1 MYRKSSQ
8 SLTDVCNNSY
18 SIHSTLRQN
27 KRRQLL
33 ELKRKNNEKEE
44 EEEEIKKIKQKSEE
58 TYFNV
63 NDKQIQLLFN
73 GIQSDN
79 YEIIIQSIKML
90 KEIVKKAP
98 EVSNEF
104 ETRLF
109 DMILMTITIPRM
121 LQIFQ
126 KAIDNEV
133 KMNILYILVNVS
145 SGNTQQIIKMIQLG
159 VIEQLLPFMLTNQFK
174 RDICWV
180 FANLASENVKL
191 RDEVMNRIINVL
203 LCLIRDN
210 TEQAMFVE
218 CTRLVSNLCSFTPK
232 PSYPIVIHFIEYL
245 IHAATL
251 NDSTIVSQ
259 ALLGLDYL
267 CEESTYCQE
276 LKQPLLPLFIKGIKS
291 GNEELMIVVLQC
303 IGTLI
308 LNDNTFAQELV
319 NNGFI
324 NEIITISDYITDKI
338 TPILM
343 YCLANIVAC
352 KQGNVG
358 LLIVNSKLF
367 KNILVE
373 INTSPNHDIVI
384 EAGWVLINVLAV
396 IDEDVMNKI
405 LNIDVFDSFYRILS
419 ISYSGTYDILYYT
432 LKIIIKILE
441 VGEKES
447 HFHGFN
453 CYQTMLEE
461 SNCVGLLDGM
471 KEDCILSVENQEL
484 IAEIEKYWEEDNNQ
498 MELN

>member
-1 MYRKSSQ
+1 MYRKSIQNLSE
-8 SLTDVCNNSY
+8 VCNTNY

-27 KRRQLL
+27 KRKEML
-33 ELKRKNNEKEE
+33 ELKRKNNKEE
-44 EEEEIKKIKQKSEE
+44 EIEKIKINSEE
-58 TYFNV
+58 KYFNV
-63 NDKQIQLLFN
+63 NDKQIQLLLN

-79 YEIIIQSIKML
+79 YEIIIESIKML

-104 ETRLF
+104 ESRIF

-126 KAIDNEV
+126 KNIDNEV

-145 SGNTQQIIKMIQLG
+145 SGNTQQLIKMIQLG

-180 FANLASENVKL
+180 FANLASENIKL
-191 RDEVMNRIINVL
+191 RDEVMNRIINI
-203 LCLIRDN
+203 LIYFIKDN

-218 CTRLVSNLCSFTPK
+218 CTRLVSNLCLFTPK
-232 PSYPIVIHFIEYL
+232 PSYSIFTQFAEYL
-245 IHAATL
+245 IYAATM
-251 NDSTIVSQ
+251 NDSMIVSQ

-267 CEESTYCQE
+267 CEDTTYCQN
-276 LKQPLLPLFIKGIKS
+276 LKKPLLPLFIKGIKS
-291 GNEELMIVVLQC
+291 GNEEVMIVVLQC

-308 LNDNTFAQELV
+308 SNDNEFAQELV

-324 NEIITISDYITDKI
+324 NEMIIISDYTNDKI
-338 TPILM
+338 TPTLM
-343 YCLANIVAC
+343 YCLSNIIAC
-352 KQGNVG
+352 KQGNAASI
-358 LLIVNSKLF
+358 IVNSKLF

-373 INTSPNHDIVI
+373 INTSPIHEIVI
-384 EAGWVLINVLAV
+384 ESGWVLINILAV
-396 IDEDVMNKI
+396 LNDDIINKI

-419 ISYSGTYDILYYT
+419 ISYGETSNILHYT

-441 VGEKES
+441 IGEKES

-453 CYQTMLEE
+453 CYQIMLEE

-471 KEDCILSVENQEL
+471 KEEDILSIENQEL
-484 IAEIEKYWEEDNNQ
+484 LLEIEKYWEDDNNQ